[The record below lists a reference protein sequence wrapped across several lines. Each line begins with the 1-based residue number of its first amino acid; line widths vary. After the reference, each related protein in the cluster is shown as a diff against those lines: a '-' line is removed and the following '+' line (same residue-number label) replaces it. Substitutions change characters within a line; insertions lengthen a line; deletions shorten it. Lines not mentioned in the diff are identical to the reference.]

1 MPQFEQ
7 DLAELK
13 SLASQYKNEAQGY
26 QFLNEQLFRLNSIK
40 KKMKA
45 IFDKYVTDVPNLL
58 TLISEVPYAYKH
70 IGIPDRS
77 EYEKVIEKYKR
88 KQQYENGP
96 RFYSLDGQEFFS
108 LDEAMARNAKLQNG
122 MDTVL
127 PEKTTGER

>member
-1 MPQFEQ
+1 MTQFEQ

-26 QFLNEQLFRLNSIK
+26 QFLNEQLLRLNSIE

-96 RFYSLDGQEFFS
+96 RFYSLDGQEFLS
-108 LDEAMARNAKLQNG
+108 LDQAMARNAQLQNG

-127 PEKTTGER
+127 PEKTTVER

>member
-1 MPQFEQ
+1 MTQFEQ

-13 SLASQYKNEAQGY
+13 SLASQYKNEMQGY
-26 QFLNEQLFRLNSIK
+26 KYLNEQMYRLNSIEN
-40 KKMKA
+40 KMKA

-58 TLISEVPYAYKH
+58 MLISEVPYAYKH
-70 IGIPDRS
+70 IGIPDKS

-96 RFYSLDGQEFFS
+96 RFYSLDGKELFS
-108 LDEAMARNAKLQNG
+108 IEEARARNAQMQNG